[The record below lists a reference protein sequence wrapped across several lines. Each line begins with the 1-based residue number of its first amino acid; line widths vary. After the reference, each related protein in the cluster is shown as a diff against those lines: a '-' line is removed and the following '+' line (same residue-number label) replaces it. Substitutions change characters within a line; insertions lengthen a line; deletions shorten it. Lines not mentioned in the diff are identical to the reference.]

1 MRKVCKRLSALLRDD
16 QGMET
21 VEWGVMA
28 ALIVAALVVA
38 IGALGTNVLAK
49 FNGLVTATATP

>member
-1 MRKVCKRLSALLRDD
+1 MKSILGIARALVSDE

-28 ALIVAALVVA
+28 ALIVAALVTA
-38 IGALGTNVLAK
+38 IATLGTNVLNK
-49 FNGLVTATATP
+49 FNGLVTATN

>member
-1 MRKVCKRLSALLRDD
+1 MKSIINSVRRLVNDE

-28 ALIVAALVVA
+28 ALIVAALVTA
-38 IGALGTNVLAK
+38 IGALGGNVLAK
-49 FNGLVTATATP
+49 FNGLVDATK